1 MPRIPFSPTVLAA
14 SLCCAATPVFAALQ
28 PISEAPLAGE
38 IEFNC
43 QFNADNSTDCLST
56 YSYTILKP
64 SGRDMLSRIDRSYAE
79 NDSLTVE
86 KAEVTQP
93 GEHPVPLDASQIDTR
108 TAPNPDQGF
117 LREHQTSLAF
127 PNLRVGTRISYT
139 LREHFAAPPLSTQ
152 FHYVFNRQPMPVRD
166 DRFEATFK
174 SDRPLV
180 MRSEMLDAYD
190 IQQSADKKTI
200 KLSLK
205 QPPLYLNY
213 INEADNAYL
222 RHGPRLEIGS
232 SPDLQEN
239 IGPFALRYNEI
250 LSAELPREAA
260 AAVAAVQG
268 KPVPE
273 QVAGLMQYI
282 SDTYRYLGDWRA
294 SGRGYVPFT
303 LEEIERNGYGD
314 CKDLAVLLSAMLKA
328 AGIKAEPTLVSRGDM
343 ARELLIPGM
352 YAPNHAIVR
361 AEVDGKVWWL
371 DPTNPVFA
379 PGRSMPDIQQRWALV
394 LGAEGQVRREH
405 IPMELPSATVQVT
418 RSEHYLPGGEARVEA
433 QAVLSN
439 ALLMDVSVTDRFSG
453 RTSTDQELCRK
464 FAKEVRDCVLE
475 REDSTFVVQPGYVI
489 KARLTDG
496 RALERRGGQYFYDR
510 EDLAGPWEAF
520 IKYRSEGQL
529 ADLYQGEPQTVTY
542 DVTLSGGKIDEP
554 AQQCKVRSPWF
565 DIDLQAEPTPE
576 GYRYRYHEAQKIS
589 WLSHD
594 EINSAEFG
602 KLIEE
607 SRRCI
612 EKLHLAVQL
621 PGD

>member
-1 MPRIPFSPTVLAA
+1 MHRLPFKPSLLAA
-14 SLCCAATPVFAALQ
+14 SILCAATPVFAALQ
-28 PISEAPLAGE
+28 PIAEAPLAGD
-38 IEFNC
+38 IEFSC

-56 YSYTILKP
+56 YSFTILKP
-64 SGRDMLSRIDRSYAE
+64 SGREMLSRIDRSYAE
-79 NDSLTVE
+79 TDSLTVE

-93 GEHPVPLDASQIDTR
+93 GEQPVPLDESQIDTR

-139 LREHFAAPPLSTQ
+139 LREHFAAQPLGTQ

-166 DRFEATFK
+166 DSFVATFT
-174 SDRPLV
+174 SERPIV
-180 MRSEMLDAYD
+180 MGQEMLDAYRVE
-190 IQQSADKKTI
+190 QSADKKTV

-205 QPPLYLNY
+205 EPPLYLNY

-222 RHGPRLEIGS
+222 RHAPRLELGS
-232 SPDLQEN
+232 SLDLQEN
-239 IGPFALRYNEI
+239 LGPFAARYNEI
-250 LSAELPREAA
+250 LNADLPKGAA

-282 SDTYRYLGDWRA
+282 NDTYRYLGDWRA

-314 CKDLAVLLSAMLKA
+314 CKDLAVLLGAMLKA

-352 YAPNHAIVR
+352 YAPNHAIIR
-361 AEVDGKVWWL
+361 AEVDGQVWWL

-379 PGRSMPDIQQRWALV
+379 PGRIMPDIQQRWALV
-394 LGAEGQVRREH
+394 LGADGQVRRED
-405 IPMELPSATVQVT
+405 IPLEAPSDTLKVI
-418 RSEHYLPGGEARVEA
+418 RHEHYTQDGEASVESRVEM
-433 QAVLSN
+433 SN
-439 ALLMDVSVTDRFSG
+439 ALLMDVSVTDRLYG
-453 RTSTDQELCRK
+453 RTSTDQELCRR
-464 FAKEVRDCVLE
+464 FAKEGSDCVLE
-475 REDSTFVVQPGYVI
+475 REESTFVVPASYAVA
-489 KARLTDG
+489 ARLTDR
-496 RALERRGGQYFYDR
+496 RALERRGGQYTYSR
-510 EDLAGPWEAF
+510 EDLAGQWEAF
-520 IKYRSEGQL
+520 AKYRSEGQM
-529 ADLYQGEPQTVTY
+529 ADLYQGEPQIVTY

-554 AQQCKVRSPWF
+554 AQQCKIGSPWF
-565 DIDLQAEPTPE
+565 DIELQAEPTPD
-576 GYRYRYHEAQKIS
+576 GYRYRYREAQKVS

-602 KLIEE
+602 KLIDD

-612 EKLHLAVQL
+612 EKLHLAVTL
-621 PGD
+621 PKS

>member
-1 MPRIPFSPTVLAA
+1 MPRIPFSLTVLAA

-190 IQQSADKKTI
+190 IQQSTDKKTI

-303 LEEIERNGYGD
+303 LAEIERNGYGD

-418 RSEHYLPGGEARVEA
+418 RSEHYLPDGEARVEA

-510 EDLAGPWEAF
+510 EDLAGQWEAF
-520 IKYRSEGQL
+520 VKYRSEGQL